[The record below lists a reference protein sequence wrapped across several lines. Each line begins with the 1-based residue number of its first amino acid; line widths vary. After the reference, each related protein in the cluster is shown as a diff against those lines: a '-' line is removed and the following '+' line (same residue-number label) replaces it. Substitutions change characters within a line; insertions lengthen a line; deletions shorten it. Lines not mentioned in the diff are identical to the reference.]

1 MFFSMAVISATAGSG
16 KSHIT
21 AVIASILGLSESH
34 SQCIISA
41 PSNIAC
47 DNIKERISDIAQLL
61 AGSPRIPMSVR
72 GFALHQEPRKL
83 MSLLRGHPVKV
94 DDELDPS
101 PWKFHHSLCW
111 WTARALGFEL
121 EGVERL
127 DVDRENEDLCKI
139 YTKLQG
145 LADASPTCPPDD
157 DSSDCSDPEVKITIK
172 KTFEEFTDLAQIAC
186 KTMTFTEYEE
196 RQKAQGKKLAL
207 RNDISRLMRDVV
219 RCANFVTVT
228 PAM

>member
-1 MFFSMAVISATAGSG
+1 MFFSMAATSSPAGSG

-21 AVIASILGLSESH
+21 AAIASILGLSESH

-41 PSNIAC
+41 PSTIAC
-47 DNIKERISDIAQLL
+47 DNIEERISNVAQVLV
-61 AGSPRIPMSVR
+61 GSVSVARVRPRTSKGNTDLPSKKPGCWEQLSQGGPQLRIPMSVR
-72 GFALHQEPRKL
+72 GFALHQEPGKL

-127 DVDRENEDLCKI
+127 DVDRENEDLGKL
-139 YTKLQG
+139 YVKLQG
-145 LADASPTCPPDD
+145 LADAGPSFLTDD
-157 DSSDCSDPEVKITIK
+157 DGPDNSDSEVKIKMK
-172 KTFEEFTDLAQIAC
+172 KTFEKFT
-186 KTMTFTEYEE
+186 
-196 RQKAQGKKLAL
+196 AL
-207 RNDISRLMRDVV
+207 V
-219 RCANFVTVT
+219 
-228 PAM
+228 